1 MDPVIDVLE
10 MRNITKRFPGV
21 LACDDVTLDV
31 RSGEVLALLGE
42 NGAGKTTLM
51 NVLYGLYR
59 PDEGSIFV
67 DGEEVSIS
75 DPSSAFAL
83 GIGMVHQHFMLV
95 PNLTVLENVALGLC
109 DGMGLRLD
117 LESVRSRIEDVE
129 SRHDLPVQVDSP
141 VWQLSVGEQ
150 QRVELVKILCLGA
163 KLLILDEPT
172 AALTPQETEEL
183 MALLRNMVSR
193 GCSVVFISHKLNEVK
208 AVSDRVAV
216 LRSGKLVWE
225 GSSSVLS
232 TAELAEKMAGRTVS
246 MPVSEA
252 VPVSGKI
259 VLRIDDVVAKGDR
272 GTAALR
278 GLSLDL
284 HAGEIVG
291 IAGVSGNGQREL
303 AEVLNGLR
311 PIEKGDITLGDETI
325 VGLSPQKII
334 DMGMG
339 YIPEDRM
346 NEGIIKSFSVRE
358 NLILKDYFRP
368 PMARGGFMDKN
379 ASARR
384 ARELIE
390 EFDVRTPD
398 METPCSFLSGGNI
411 QKVILA
417 RELSRRPSVLVAAY
431 PIRGLD
437 LGAAEFVHRRLLQA
451 REEGAAVMLISEE
464 LDEIMDL
471 SDRIAVIYEG
481 KILEVLDRKDATRE
495 ALGLLMAG
503 VPREEARYHG

>member
-1 MDPVIDVLE
+1 
-10 MRNITKRFPGV
+10 
-21 LACDDVTLDV
+21 
-31 RSGEVLALLGE
+31 
-42 NGAGKTTLM
+42 
-51 NVLYGLYR
+51 
-59 PDEGSIFV
+59 
-67 DGEEVSIS
+67 
-75 DPSSAFAL
+75 
-83 GIGMVHQHFMLV
+83 
-95 PNLTVLENVALGLC
+95 
-109 DGMGLRLD
+109 
-117 LESVRSRIEDVE
+117 
-129 SRHDLPVQVDSP
+129 
-141 VWQLSVGEQ
+141 
-150 QRVELVKILCLGA
+150 
-163 KLLILDEPT
+163 
-172 AALTPQETEEL
+172 

-339 YIPEDRM
+339 YIPEDRL
-346 NEGIIKSFSVRE
+346 NEGIIQSFSVRE